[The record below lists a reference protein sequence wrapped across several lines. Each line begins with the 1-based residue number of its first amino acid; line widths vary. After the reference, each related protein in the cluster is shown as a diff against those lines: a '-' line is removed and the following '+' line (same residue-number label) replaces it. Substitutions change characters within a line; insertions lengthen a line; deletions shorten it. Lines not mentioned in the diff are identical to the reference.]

1 MRGNPKRHRAGCTA
15 VNGEV
20 GAATEADEQ
29 ALGEPGP
36 SANAREGQRER
47 EDADADGKMDVDVS
61 PEPEENMAEDG
72 SAIEDSAGKAD
83 PKGNG
88 TGDDVDELE
97 YI

>member
-1 MRGNPKRHRAGCTA
+1 MGSGGKFCPET
-15 VNGEV
+15 GERREERV
-20 GAATEADEQ
+20 YIENRCFG
-29 ALGEPGP
+29 
-36 SANAREGQRER
+36 EGQRER

-72 SAIEDSAGKAD
+72 SPIEDSAGKAD

>member
-1 MRGNPKRHRAGCTA
+1 
-15 VNGEV
+15 
-20 GAATEADEQ
+20 
-29 ALGEPGP
+29 
-36 SANAREGQRER
+36 
-47 EDADADGKMDVDVS
+47 MDVDVS

-72 SAIEDSAGKAD
+72 SPIEDSAGKAD